1 MNNKKYK
8 ATFILD
14 TRGYNEPVET
24 LIEKLKG
31 IIESAQCKIEKT
43 ENLGQRTFART
54 TDRSFPAG
62 IYVEFSFEGPASANE
77 QIKEKLRLD
86 KTVNRVLVQ
95 AQ

>member
-24 LIEKLKG
+24 LIGKLKG
-31 IIESAQCKIEKT
+31 IIESAQCKIEKV
-43 ENLGQRTFART
+43 ENLGQRTFARS
-54 TDRSFPAG
+54 TDRAFPAG
-62 IYVEFSFEGPASANE
+62 IYVEFSYEGPTSANA

-86 KTVNRVLVQ
+86 KAVNRVLVQ